1 MTTKTPD
8 VDDFS
13 IESMLAELDEQ
24 TAEIIAETAA
34 KSPEPTP
41 EPTPVVEEVEVAPA
55 IEISEE
61 DLAIMAQIENGELP
75 DDAAF
80 APPSAAAVL
89 DAEQTLDLE
98 EVFEVEAP
106 PSLDDAQAIAAQ
118 LEAELNEQIEIEVHA
133 DVAVEANKP
142 VTVEVDQPVEIEP
155 DEPVELET
163 KTIPDFT
170 PRPVGGAEK
179 SDKAISELAKMK
191 YQPDIDAFNRDIA
204 FTDAT
209 LDIAMTSQAS
219 LVARQNELAARAA
232 AQAARLKLKFDGIEA
247 ILYEAY
253 RKAFVEAGEKVTEK
267 AIENAVRKDSRWRSA
282 KESVIEAEM
291 YADIHKGFVFSLKDR
306 NDMLIQRGSYRRQE
320 MQGQMRFLETTTAQ
334 ANSRSS
340 GSEVGT
346 PAAHA
351 AAMRAM
357 GGAKNS

>member
-41 EPTPVVEEVEVAPA
+41 VVEEAEVAPA

-98 EVFEVEAP
+98 EVFEAEAP

-133 DVAVEANKP
+133 DVAVEA
-142 VTVEVDQPVEIEP
+142 D
-155 DEPVELET
+155 
-163 KTIPDFT
+163 
-170 PRPVGGAEK
+170 
-179 SDKAISELAKMK
+179 
-191 YQPDIDAFNRDIA
+191 
-204 FTDAT
+204 
-209 LDIAMTSQAS
+209 
-219 LVARQNELAARAA
+219 
-232 AQAARLKLKFDGIEA
+232 
-247 ILYEAY
+247 
-253 RKAFVEAGEKVTEK
+253 
-267 AIENAVRKDSRWRSA
+267 
-282 KESVIEAEM
+282 
-291 YADIHKGFVFSLKDR
+291 
-306 NDMLIQRGSYRRQE
+306 
-320 MQGQMRFLETTTAQ
+320 
-334 ANSRSS
+334 
-340 GSEVGT
+340 
-346 PAAHA
+346 
-351 AAMRAM
+351 
-357 GGAKNS
+357 